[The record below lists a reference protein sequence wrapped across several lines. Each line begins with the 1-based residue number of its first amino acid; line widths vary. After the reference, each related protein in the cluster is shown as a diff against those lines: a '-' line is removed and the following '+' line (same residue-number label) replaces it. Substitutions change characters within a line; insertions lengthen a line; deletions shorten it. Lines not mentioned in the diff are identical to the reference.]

1 MTDTIIMFVHL
12 MAAVVAAGSSVFG
25 LFLLWPR
32 VFSPGRDEPLDET
45 SAPYKII
52 DLLAPT
58 VFTCLLILIGS
69 GVYYLMEN
77 YTEQVNL
84 KEGYYNMLGIKL
96 IFVVAAF
103 LLSLYQTFGLRSKIG
118 SGSPHAREDEI
129 LWRHHP
135 GRHRVRGVHG
145 HLSRQIL
152 AGQGLELI
160 GRGRAIRSLILPAG
174 VMQWLTTLRRKSDLC
189 CRSILSSMQGKLN
202 KDFCNDRTG
211 NHPAATTRT
220 GRNPED

>member
-32 VFSPGRDEPLDET
+32 VFSPGRDEPLDEN

-103 LLSLYQTFGLRSKIG
+103 LLSLYQTFGLRSKIAHLDLRPENREWVRPTLEKMKYFG
-118 SGSPHAREDEI
+118 GITLGAIVFAVFMGIYLARY
-129 LWRHHP
+129 
-135 GRHRVRGVHG
+135 
-145 HLSRQIL
+145 
-152 AGQGLELI
+152 
-160 GRGRAIRSLILPAG
+160 
-174 VMQWLTTLRRKSDLC
+174 
-189 CRSILSSMQGKLN
+189 
-202 KDFCNDRTG
+202 
-211 NHPAATTRT
+211 
-220 GRNPED
+220 